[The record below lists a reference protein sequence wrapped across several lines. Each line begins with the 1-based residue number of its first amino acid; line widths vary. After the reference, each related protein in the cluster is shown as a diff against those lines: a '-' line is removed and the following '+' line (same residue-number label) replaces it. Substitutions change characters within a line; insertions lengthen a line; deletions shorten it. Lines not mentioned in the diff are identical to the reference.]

1 VIGALEGDV
10 AVLAGDRARQPQR
23 RHDGLGPRVREAHQ
37 FGAGHHVVDQFG
49 DRHLALGAERKHGAD
64 VLAFAR
70 RRIHLGMAVAEDDR
84 AIAQPV
90 VDIDIVIEVPDSR
103 PAAALDVDRL
113 VVAPVAEVGADAER
127 QTPVRLLEVGV

>member
-1 VIGALEGDV
+1 MTASVPGVG
-10 AVLAGDRARQPQR
+10 
-23 RHDGLGPRVREAHQ
+23 EAHQ
-37 FGAGHHVVDQFG
+37 LGARHHVVDQLG
-49 DRHLALGAERKHGAD
+49 DRHLALGAEREDGAD
-64 VLAFAR
+64 LLALAR
-70 RRIHLGMAVAEDDR
+70 RRIHLGMAVAEDHR

-90 VDIDIVIEVPDSR
+90 VDIDIVVEIPDPR